1 MTLGIIL
8 IVLLILL
15 DQITKIIIDKTMNY
29 GESITIIKDFF
40 ILLPI
45 VILEPHGEF
54 SKANYG
60 F

>member
-29 GESITIIKDFF
+29 GESITIIKDFLYYF
-40 ILLPI
+40 P
-45 VILEPHGEF
+45 
-54 SKANYG
+54 S
-60 F
+60 